1 MLRFLGRHPI
11 FASILV
17 LVASATGA
25 GLAWRRWG
33 DFFQF
38 LLADQFW
45 FGIVLTLVLLGG
57 IMTAVAYC
65 ILLERKISAWMQD
78 RYGPNRVGPMG
89 LFQPVADGIKLLL
102 KEDII
107 PNHVERTLFV
117 LAPFLSFV
125 VALIGYAVIPWGGAF
140 RWPWMAE
147 GHTIVAQV
155 ASIDV
160 GLLYILAVAGMGIY
174 GVVLG
179 GWASNNKYSFYGG
192 MRAAAQMLSYEI
204 PMALMILTAI
214 LTVGRLQQ
222 YGHVGALGSPLRLET
237 MVAVQSAAWWVLA
250 YHPLAA
256 IILFVTALAEAN
268 RAPFDLAECEQ
279 ELIGG
284 FHTEYSGMKW
294 AMFFLGEY
302 AHMITSSALMIAIFF
317 GGYLVPDFLP
327 WSSWIN
333 TNDSALAMGARI
345 LVTSGKIALFI
356 ALYMVVR
363 WTLPRFRFDQLMRLA
378 WKSLVPIGGA
388 LVIMQT
394 WILYKG
400 LPQWY
405 SVIGNVLILI
415 LAALLGAL
423 SGAPITG
430 RQRTMATARS
440 EAVPTGPAAPAGRP
454 MSDRMGVAA

>member
-1 MLRFLGRHPI
+1 MLRLIARHPI
-11 FASILV
+11 FFSLLV
-17 LVASATGA
+17 LVLAGA
-25 GLAWRRWG
+25 GAVWAWHRWG
-33 DFFQF
+33 EFLRT

-45 FGIVLTLVLLGG
+45 FGIVLALVLLGG

-78 RYGPNRVGPMG
+78 RYGPNRVGPLG
-89 LFQPVADGIKLLL
+89 LFQPIADGIKLLL

-125 VALIGYAVIPWGGAF
+125 VALIGYAVIPWGGEF
-140 RWPWMAE
+140 RWPWMPKGE
-147 GHTIVAQV
+147 TIVAQV

-179 GWASNNKYSFYGG
+179 AWASNNKYSFYGG

-214 LTVGRLQQ
+214 LTVGRLQN
-222 YGHVGALGSPLRLET
+222 GLSPGPAADGSPLRLET
-237 MVAVQSAAWWVLA
+237 MVKVQSAAWWILA

-302 AHMITSSALMIAIFF
+302 AHMITASALMIAIFF

-327 WSSWIN
+327 WAGWIN
-333 TNDSALAMGARI
+333 TNESALAMCVRV
-345 LVTSGKIALFI
+345 LVISGKIALFI

-388 LVIMQT
+388 LVVLQT
-394 WILYKG
+394 WIVYKG

-405 SVIGNVLILI
+405 SVVGNVLILF
-415 LAALLGAL
+415 LAGILGAI

-430 RQRTMATARS
+430 RQRTLAPTRR
-440 EAVPTGPAAPAGRP
+440 AVGPTGPAGRP
-454 MSDRMGVAA
+454 KADRLEAAA